1 MCPSTSQVTCHHVS
15 PRSHATAGPSPSGR
29 RAGRAT
35 GRATWSSSAPR
46 TSRCSGRS
54 SRWVSRRRPEP
65 RPTSPRRPWAPG
77 WSSARSTRTGSCAGP
92 HVRPSPLA
100 PDPAAP
106 EELAGLQR
114 SAAAGLTVGTWHTAG
129 DRTTAELRAGGFNR
143 HTFLCGQSGS
153 GRPTPSE
160 SSSSG
165 SSWAPTCGSSSWI
178 PTPTSCASGR
188 PRTARPGRRPRASP
202 NGCAPLR
209 LLAQRGHG
217 AVADALPDDGP
228 KGPGGGRAARP
239 GARPRRVQ
247 RLHHPARA
255 ARGRGPR
262 RAARQHEGGHCR
274 RAATRPPHREP
285 RSAAV
290 GGVGL
295 RPPVGRRCRHRSA
308 GSPSWTWAGSEIRR
322 SRSPYAWRSSTSC
335 GRDRRVPTLLVID
348 EAHNL
353 CSTDPGNPVARLLLD
368 RLIQIAAEGGS
379 TVSGFCSPHSDRPR
393 STPRSSASATTSCSC
408 G

>member
-29 RAGRAT
+29 RAGGGYGPGDMVVVRAEDVT
-35 GRATWSSSAPR
+35 VLGQVLEV
-46 TSRCSGRS
+46 
-54 SRWVSRRRPEP
+54 VSRRRPEP
-65 RPTSPRRPWAPG
+65 RPTSPRRPWARMVIGTLDADGVLRRRGRPPF
-77 WSSARSTRTGSCAGP
+77 SSPRRPRRPRRARGP
-92 HVRPSPLA
+92 
-100 PDPAAP
+100 
-106 EELAGLQR
+106 QR

-129 DRTTAELRAGGFNR
+129 DRTTAELRAAASTGTR
-143 HTFLCGQSGS
+143 SS
-153 GRPTPSE
+153 VARAARERPTHSE

-188 PRTARPGRRPRASP
+188 PRTARPGRGRAPRRTGACS
-202 NGCAPLR
+202 AR

-255 ARGRGPR
+255 ARGRGLGRCSSMKALPPSSDSP
-262 RAARQHEGGHCR
+262 AASRTSVCR
-274 RAATRPPHREP
+274 SGRC
-285 RSAAV
+285 
-290 GGVGL
+290 GL

-308 GSPSWTWAGSEIRR
+308 GGHRHGPGGFGDPAEPLAICLEVVDELWAARPAGADPARHRRGAQPLQHRSRQPRR
-322 SRSPYAWRSSTSC
+322 SSCSLTGSSRS
-335 GRDRRVPTLLVID
+335 RR
-348 EAHNL
+348 
-353 CSTDPGNPVARLLLD
+353 R
-368 RLIQIAAEGGS
+368 GGS